1 MLARDTNDTSSIRG
15 YGELSTSPE
24 KALLIGLV
32 TGGAGAASRTES
44 SIAELGQ
51 LAESAGATV
60 VGQVVQERQK
70 PDPATLIGR
79 GKLDDVSRV
88 SDESG
93 ANLLLFDDELSP

>member
-1 MLARDTNDTSSIRG
+1 MRAREDAANGRTLRG
-15 YGELSTSPE
+15 HGELSSSPE

-32 TGGAGAASRTES
+32 TGGASGAARSES

-79 GKLDDVSRV
+79 GKLEDVSRV

-93 ANLLLFDDELSP
+93 ANLLLFDDELS